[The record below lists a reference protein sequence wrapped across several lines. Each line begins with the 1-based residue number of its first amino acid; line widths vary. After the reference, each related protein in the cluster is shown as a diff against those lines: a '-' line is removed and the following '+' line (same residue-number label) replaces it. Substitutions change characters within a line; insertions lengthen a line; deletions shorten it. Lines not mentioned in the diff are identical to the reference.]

1 MISSEEN
8 VVLFSNPFNDH
19 PGHRRQKRKICNTLT
34 YLRVYWVVKTQHE
47 HMYESSNV
55 YLLDPIVVFIVHKIM
70 HMQSLVRF
78 LHTVIISE
86 HKITFQYFFSK
97 FDSPT
102 SLIIW
107 HQVLIS
113 NSAESINIYLTP
125 AFLS

>member
-1 MISSEEN
+1 
-8 VVLFSNPFNDH
+8 
-19 PGHRRQKRKICNTLT
+19 
-34 YLRVYWVVKTQHE
+34 
-47 HMYESSNV
+47 MYESSNV

-97 FDSPT
+97 FDSPP